1 MIPNKEFRK
10 KNREK
15 RKVFKLHTLLIG
27 ASLIVNFTLLILDI
41 DLGFDMTYL
50 FLLSYFLLSLIFD
63 KDLRKKIFDLL
74 KKSP

>member
-1 MIPNKEFRK
+1 MNFKKFRK
-10 KNREK
+10 NNREK

-41 DLGFDMTYL
+41 DLGFDMTYF
-50 FLLSYFLLSLIFD
+50 FLLTYFLLSLIFD

-74 KKSP
+74 KNSP

>member
-1 MIPNKEFRK
+1 MNFKEFRK
-10 KNREK
+10 NNREK

-41 DLGFDMTYL
+41 DLGFDMTYF
-50 FLLSYFLLSLIFD
+50 FLLTYFLLSLIFD

-74 KKSP
+74 KNSP

>member
-1 MIPNKEFRK
+1 MNFKEFRK

-15 RKVFKLHTLLIG
+15 RKVFKLHTLLLC

-50 FLLSYFLLSLIFD
+50 LLLTYFLLSLIFD

>member
-1 MIPNKEFRK
+1 MNFKEFRK
-10 KNREK
+10 NNREK

-41 DLGFDMTYL
+41 DLGFDMTYF
-50 FLLSYFLLSLIFD
+50 FLLTYFLLSLIFD

-74 KKSP
+74 KK